1 MVKRLFEIYLQLKEA
16 EKKQKQLDKMKA
28 NPLNYGII
36 RDLVNSAQRGVEIEV
51 KMVDGVTLTIKQD
64 QQMPRQPLFGEN
76 F

>member
-1 MVKRLFEIYLQLKEA
+1 MIKRLFEIYLQLKEA

-64 QQMPRQPLFGEN
+64 QQMPRQPLFGDN

>member
-1 MVKRLFEIYLQLKEA
+1 MIKRLFEIYLQLKEA